1 LALLR
6 RRRPQYAAVT
16 PVNGV
21 RETCTEGAMALAL
34 ILAKGVRR
42 LMHE

>member
-21 RETCTEGAMALAL
+21 RETCTIGD
-34 ILAKGVRR
+34 IVYNG
-42 LMHE
+42 